1 MHKASGLSW
10 FIFIFCHFSKP
21 MFFIGIDV
29 SKAKLDCS
37 LLLEVASSKRRA
49 KTVANTQAGITDLLA
64 WCAKQHVANHE
75 LHAILE
81 GTGVY
86 HEQAALALT
95 DAGVT
100 VSIVNPAQV
109 KDFGRSLGIRT
120 KTDGV
125 DSLVLARY
133 GALLSPRP
141 WQPPT
146 REARVLQALL
156 SRREAIAQDLQRERN
171 RLEKADATETP
182 PLIHQSLVDSIA
194 FLETQLAK
202 LQQDIDDHIQKH
214 PDLKADRK
222 LLTSIPAVGPQVG
235 NHLLSV
241 MHNHRFQS
249 AEQLAAYLG
258 LVPVERQS
266 GTSILGRPHL
276 SKAGP
281 ARIRAILYMA
291 AVVGTQHNP
300 HLKDLY
306 QRLQERGKT
315 KMSALGAVMRKLV
328 HLCFGVLKT
337 RQPYQPDYGRS
348 A

>member
-1 MHKASGLSW
+1 
-10 FIFIFCHFSKP
+10 

-37 LLLEVASSKRRA
+37 LLLDVASSKRRA
-49 KTVANTQAGITDLLA
+49 KSVANSKTGIADLLA
-64 WCAKQHVANHE
+64 WCTKQQVIIHE

-86 HEQAALALT
+86 HEQAALALF

-109 KDFGRSLGIRT
+109 KDFGRSLGVRT
-120 KTDGV
+120 KTDSV

-133 GALLSPRP
+133 GALLKPRA
-141 WQPPT
+141 WTPPSQ
-146 REARVLQALL
+146 EARILQALL
-156 SRREAIAQDLQRERN
+156 ARREAIAKDLQREHN
-171 RLEKADATETP
+171 RLEKADATDTP
-182 PLIHQSLVDSIA
+182 PLIRQSLGESIA
-194 FLETQLAK
+194 FLEQQLAK
-202 LQQDIDDHIQKH
+202 LQQEIDDHINKH
-214 PDLKADRK
+214 PNLKADRD
-222 LLTSIPAVGPQVG
+222 LLTSIPAVGPQVS

-241 MHNHRFQS
+241 MHNHDFQS

-266 GTSILGRPHL
+266 GTSVLGRPRL

-281 ARIRAILYMA
+281 ARIRAVLYMA
-291 AVVGTQHNP
+291 AIVGTQHNP
-300 HLKDLY
+300 HIKALY
-306 QRLQERGKT
+306 LRLRERGKT
-315 KMSALGAVMRKLV
+315 KMSALGAAMRKLV

-337 RQPYQPDYGRS
+337 RQPYQANY
-348 A
+348 AF

>member
-1 MHKASGLSW
+1 
-10 FIFIFCHFSKP
+10 

-37 LLLEVASSKRRA
+37 LLLDVARSKRRA
-49 KTVANTQAGITDLLA
+49 KSVANSKVGVTELLI
-64 WCAKQHVANHE
+64 WCVKQQVNVHE

-86 HEQAALALT
+86 HEQAALALA
-95 DAGVT
+95 DAGAT

-109 KDFGRSLGIRT
+109 KDFGRSLGVRT

-125 DSLVLARY
+125 DSLVLARF
-133 GALLSPRP
+133 GAMLSPRP
-141 WQPPT
+141 WTPPT
-146 REARVLQALL
+146 QEARVLQALL

-171 RLEKADATETP
+171 RLEKADATDTP
-182 PLIHQSLVDSIA
+182 ALILQSIVESIA
-194 FLETQLAK
+194 FLEKQLAK
-202 LQQDIDDHIQKH
+202 LQQDINDHINKH
-214 PDLKADRK
+214 PDLKADRD
-222 LLTSIPAVGPQVG
+222 LLISIPAVGPQVG
-235 NHLLSV
+235 NHVLAV
-241 MHNHRFQS
+241 MHNHQFQS

-266 GTSILGRPHL
+266 GTSVLGRPRL

-291 AVVGTQHNP
+291 AVVGTQYNP
-300 HLKDLY
+300 HIKALY
-306 QRLQERGKT
+306 QRLQDRGKS
-315 KMSALGAVMRKLV
+315 KMSALGAAMRKLV

-337 RQPYQPDYGRS
+337 RQPYQPNY
-348 A
+348 AI

>member
-1 MHKASGLSW
+1 
-10 FIFIFCHFSKP
+10 

-37 LLLEVASSKRRA
+37 LLLDVASSKRRA
-49 KTVANTQAGITDLLA
+49 KSVANSKAGISELLV
-64 WCAKQHVANHE
+64 WCVKQQVATHE

-86 HEQAALALT
+86 HEQAALALA
-95 DAGVT
+95 DAGAT

-109 KDFGRSLGIRT
+109 KDFGRSLGVRT

-125 DSLVLARY
+125 DSLVLARF
-133 GALLSPRP
+133 GAMLSPRP
-141 WQPPT
+141 WTPPT
-146 REARVLQALL
+146 QEARVLQALL

-171 RLEKADATETP
+171 RLEKADATDTP
-182 PLIHQSLVDSIA
+182 ALIRQSIVTSIT
-194 FLETQLAK
+194 FLEQQLAK
-202 LQQDIDDHIQKH
+202 FQQDIDEHINKYPH
-214 PDLKADRK
+214 LKADRD
-222 LLTSIPAVGPQVG
+222 LLISIPAVGPQVG
-235 NHLLSV
+235 NHLLVV
-241 MHNHRFQS
+241 MHTHQFQS

-266 GTSILGRPHL
+266 GTSVLGRPRL

-291 AVVGTQHNP
+291 AVVGTQYNP
-300 HLKDLY
+300 HIKALY
-306 QRLQERGKT
+306 QRLQDRGKT
-315 KMSALGAVMRKLV
+315 KMSALGAAMRKLV

-337 RQPYQPDYGRS
+337 RQPYQANY
-348 A
+348 AI

>member
-1 MHKASGLSW
+1 
-10 FIFIFCHFSKP
+10 

-37 LLLEVASSKRRA
+37 LLLDVASAKRRA
-49 KTVANTQAGITDLLA
+49 KSVANSKAGVGELLA
-64 WCAKQHVANHE
+64 WCVKQQVTPGT

-86 HEQAALALT
+86 HEQAALALS

-109 KDFGRSLGIRT
+109 KDFGRSLGVRT

-133 GALLSPRP
+133 GALLNPRP
-141 WQPPT
+141 WTPPA
-146 REARVLQALL
+146 REARILQALL

-171 RLEKADATETP
+171 RLEKADATDTP
-182 PLIHQSLVDSIA
+182 DLIRQSLVEAID
-194 FLETQLAK
+194 FLAKQLAK
-202 LQQDIDDHIQKH
+202 IQQDIDDHIDKH
-214 PDLKADRK
+214 PNLKADRE
-222 LLTSIPAVGPQVG
+222 LLLSIPAVGPQVG
-235 NHLLSV
+235 NHLLAV
-241 MHNHRFQS
+241 MHNHQFQS

-266 GTSILGRPHL
+266 GTSLLGRPRL

-281 ARIRAILYMA
+281 ARIRAVLYMA

-300 HLKDLY
+300 HIKALY
-306 QRLQERGKT
+306 QRLQTRGKT
-315 KMSALGAVMRKLV
+315 KMSALGAAMRKLV

-337 RQPYQPDYGRS
+337 RLPYQPNY
-348 A
+348 AI

>member
-1 MHKASGLSW
+1 MY
-10 FIFIFCHFSKP
+10 
-21 MFFIGIDV
+21 FIGIDV

-37 LLLEVASSKRRA
+37 LLLDVATSKRRA
-49 KTVANTQAGITDLLA
+49 KAAANSKAGIADLLA
-64 WCAKQHVANHE
+64 WCAKQHVLPHE
-75 LHAILE
+75 LRAILE

-125 DSLVLARY
+125 DSLILARY
-133 GALLSPRP
+133 GALLNPKP
-141 WQPPT
+141 WHPPSQ
-146 REARVLQALL
+146 EARVLQALL

-171 RLEKADATETP
+171 RLEKAGATDTP
-182 PLIHQSLVDSIA
+182 ALIHQSLLDSIA
-194 FLETQLAK
+194 FLEKQLAK
-202 LQQDIDDHIQKH
+202 LQHDIDEHIHKH
-214 PDLKADRK
+214 PGLKADRE

-241 MHNHRFQS
+241 MHNHCFQS

-266 GTSILGRPHL
+266 GTSLLGRPRL

-291 AVVGTQHNP
+291 AVIGTQHNP
-300 HLKDLY
+300 HLKALY
-306 QRLQERGKT
+306 LRLQARGKT
-315 KMSALGAVMRKLV
+315 KMSALGAVMRKLA

-337 RQPYQPDYGRS
+337 RQPYRPDYGIP

>member
-1 MHKASGLSW
+1 
-10 FIFIFCHFSKP
+10 

-37 LLLEVASSKRRA
+37 LLLDGASSKRRA
-49 KTVANTQAGITDLLA
+49 KSVANSKTGITDLLI
-64 WCAKQHVANHE
+64 WCAKQHVACHE

-86 HEQAALALT
+86 HEQAAFALS

-109 KDFGRSLGIRT
+109 KDFGRSLGVRT

-125 DSLVLARY
+125 DSWVLARY
-133 GALLSPRP
+133 GALLHPKP
-141 WQPPT
+141 WTPPAP
-146 REARVLQALL
+146 EARVLQALL

-171 RLEKADATETP
+171 RLEKADATDTP
-182 PLIHQSLVDSIA
+182 LLIRDSIA
-194 FLETQLAK
+194 NSLAFLEQQLAK
-202 LQQDIDDHIQKH
+202 LQQNIDDHINKH
-214 PDLKADRK
+214 PNLKADRD
-222 LLTSIPAVGPQVG
+222 LLVSIPAVGPQVG
-235 NHLLSV
+235 NHLLAV
-241 MHNHRFQS
+241 MHTHQFQS

-266 GTSILGRPHL
+266 GTSIHGRPRL

-291 AVVGTQHNP
+291 AIVGTQHNP
-300 HLKDLY
+300 HIKALY
-306 QRLQERGKT
+306 LRLQERGKS
-315 KMSALGAVMRKLV
+315 KMSALGASMRKLV

-337 RQPYQPDYGRS
+337 RKPYQPNY
-348 A
+348 AI